1 MSFVLGSA
9 LGLLVGLVL
18 GWRLAPGRYRHFY
31 RATKP
36 IQLLTK
42 DSRPLCTL
50 PAGTPM
56 LSELELLPVSD
67 LAWWAYV
74 PIQFDDMQEAL
85 ETGVAAG
92 SREALVSHASLHARS
107 EGEIPGRSL
116 IGPAKEGREEI
127 RLTPR

>member
-1 MSFVLGSA
+1 MSLILGLA
-9 LGLLVGLVL
+9 LGLLAGLAL

-42 DSRPLCTL
+42 DSKPLCTL

-56 LSELELLPVSD
+56 LSELELRPVSD
-67 LAWWAYV
+67 QAWWAYV

-85 ETGVAAG
+85 EMGVAAG
-92 SREALVSHASLHARS
+92 SQQALVSQATLHARS
-107 EGEIPGRSL
+107 EGEGPGRSL

-127 RLTPR
+127 RLTLR